1 MFCGHKI
8 KRILCPQN
16 IDNSKG
22 WYFFMSEIKN
32 AVIYARFSS
41 DMQREESIEAQVR
54 ACTEYCRKKHYV
66 VTNIYVDEAKSAR
79 DIIKRDAYNQMMAD
93 AIEHKFDVI
102 IFHKIDR
109 NARNEFNYYSFKN
122 TLSQLGIG
130 YEYAAQNIDFSP
142 EGQMMENMLVGFAA
156 YYSRNLAKET
166 KKGLNEN
173 AYKAQFN
180 GGKPPLGYKIVDKK
194 YVIEPVEAEAVKLIF
209 DLYISGHGYG
219 SIARTLA
226 AKGFKTREGRDF
238 GKNSLYDIL
247 GNEKY
252 TGTYTFNKTNRKEN
266 RPRNMHVDNPADDF
280 IRIEDAIPAI
290 ISKSDF
296 EIAKKIKQ
304 HNKKKAGSYKAKAYY
319 LLSGKIFCGHCG
331 STMTGHR
338 TTSRKKE
345 YVYYNCNRHE
355 RLVTDKCPQ
364 SRLSRDAI
372 EKLVLEKIE
381 REIFSPI
388 AKENISQFLATE
400 YEKFVRSVSEKTSS
414 LSSEKAIAE
423 RKLNNLYELVE
434 NGEADEFIIGRINK
448 LKSEINLLQDK
459 IKSNNCVKDMHIITQ
474 KEILDILT
482 YLHDDVYTKNN
493 TDAQQILINL
503 FVDKVIVDNKKIS
516 LQLTTERILDMAG
529 AEGRTRTGT

>member
-1 MFCGHKI
+1 
-8 KRILCPQN
+8 
-16 IDNSKG
+16 
-22 WYFFMSEIKN
+22 MSEIKR

-54 ACTEYCRKKHYV
+54 ACKDYCRRKHYV
-66 VTNIYVDEAKSAR
+66 VTDVYVDEAKSAR
-79 DIIKRDAYNQMMAD
+79 DVLKRDAYNQMMAD
-93 AIEHKFDVI
+93 AIAHKFDVI

-109 NARNEFNYYSFKN
+109 NARNEFNYYSFKH
-122 TLSQLGIG
+122 TLSTLGIG

-180 GGKPPLGYKIVDKK
+180 GGKPPLGYKIVDKQ
-194 YVIEPVEAEAVKLIF
+194 YVIEPTEAEAVKLIF
-209 DLYISGHGYG
+209 TMYISGHGYG
-219 SIARTLA
+219 SIAHALA
-226 AKGFKTREGRDF
+226 AKGFKTREGKNF

-247 GNEKY
+247 ANEKY

-266 RPRNMHVDNPADDF
+266 RPRNMHIDSPADDF
-280 IRIEDAIPAI
+280 IRIEDAIPSI
-290 ISKSDF
+290 ISKNDF
-296 EIAKKIKQ
+296 KMAQEIKQ
-304 HNKKKAGSYKAKAYY
+304 HNKKKAGSYKAKAHY

-338 TTSRKKE
+338 TTSHKRE
-345 YVYYNCNRHE
+345 YIYYNCNRHE
-355 RLVTDKCPQ
+355 RIVTERCPQ
-364 SRLSRDAI
+364 SRLSRDAV
-372 EKLVLEKIE
+372 EKLILEKIE
-381 REIFSPI
+381 KEIFSPI
-388 AKENISQFLATE
+388 AKENISRFLSKE
-400 YEKFVRSVSEKTSS
+400 YENFVKTVSEKTSI
-414 LSSEKAIAE
+414 LASEKATAE

-448 LKSEINLLQDK
+448 LKTEIK
-459 IKSNNCVKDMHIITQ
+459 IIQNKINNNNSSKKMRIITQ
-474 KEILDILT
+474 QEILDILNN
-482 YLHDDVYTKNN
+482 LHEDVYSNKDI
-493 TDAQQILINL
+493 DAQQILINL
-503 FVDKVIVDNKKIS
+503 FVDKVVVDNKKIS